1 MALDLPVGVVA
12 LRAVGLSAD
21 RQNVILALTV
31 KYSRAERAY
40 SVPIECF
47 EDLVIDLKRLNARAQ
62 AAPDDHRR
70 ATYLLDAAE

>member
-1 MALDLPVGVVA
+1 MAIDLPVGVVA
-12 LRAVGLSAD
+12 VRAVGLSPD
-21 RQNVILALTV
+21 RQNVILAITV

-62 AAPDDHRR
+62 AAPDDRR
-70 ATYLLDAAE
+70 SATSILDAAE